1 MLCRIAEND
10 RFRTF
15 LRLSV
20 QVCVLSVLPVPRR
33 PGRVSHF
40 AEQNSGRLSPSLR
53 SSPSRLRRSRSQPTR
68 GRAASDV
75 RRPSRSRR
83 AVPLGVLA
91 SSPSALAARSRPRR
105 VTRARRPPLFVIIYP
120 RARAKGRHRK
130 APPRPAL
137 GAPRVAAA
145 CRPGRAP
152 RRVSRRVS
160 RSTRAS
166 GARRGASARAS
177 ALARH
182 PPPAASSSRA
192 ASSREDLSLIHI

>member
-1 MLCRIAEND
+1 MLSRIAEND

-20 QVCVLSVLPVPRR
+20 QLCVLSVLPVPRR
-33 PGRVSHF
+33 RGRPRSGPCF
-40 AEQNSGRLSPSLR
+40 TFRGAEQRAALAVPPVLPVSRPR
-53 SSPSRLRRSRSQPTR
+53 SRSRSQPTR

-120 RARAKGRHRK
+120 RARANFK
-130 APPRPAL
+130 AEL
-137 GAPRVAAA
+137 TGDD
-145 CRPGRAP
+145 
-152 RRVSRRVS
+152 VSRIERGLLVS
-160 RSTRAS
+160 TTFALPLLVLCE
-166 GARRGASARAS
+166 GARARGGGARWIMRKKKRKGAFDVLCRRILTRFFS
-177 ALARH
+177 T
-182 PPPAASSSRA
+182 
-192 ASSREDLSLIHI
+192 